1 MYPEKTLRSYSL
13 AEGLQATV
21 EDGTSHYF
29 GGYYHV
35 RLHILVDVRISEGWF
50 DSRATYRDA
59 VARLGERVIF
69 TRTFEKMAVPD
80 NEIDA
85 VRATLQNAFEMNL
98 LPYLLRDDFPRRFV
112 ESEIKKALK
121 ATTKTYAF
129 TRG

>member
-1 MYPEKTLRSYSL
+1 MYPEKTLRSYKI
-13 AEGLQATV
+13 ADGLQAAV
-21 EDGTSHYF
+21 EDDTSHYF

-35 RLHILVDVRISEGWF
+35 RLHISVDVRISEGWF
-50 DSRATYRDA
+50 DSRETYRGA
-59 VARLGERVIF
+59 VARLGKRVTF

-85 VRATLQNAFEMNL
+85 VRATLLNAFETNL
-98 LPYLLRDDFPRRFV
+98 LPYLLRDDFPRRFA

-121 ATTKTYAF
+121 AAVKTYAF